1 MLPGPNY
8 VYKCPKCNNLLTKGS
23 LMSGN
28 TFGAEIFSD
37 GKRIAPMLPEFPNLT
52 KCKKCDTILWLS
64 KLKEIGIY
72 KWGDKDNSNWENANN
87 AEFLSIED
95 YNRALD
101 SGLAETKQ
109 EKIFIRQRI
118 WWAYNDRKRNGN
130 NQFIDENDEVKWKEN
145 CEKLISLLDYSNLNQ
160 RIMIA
165 EIKRNLGDFKDCM
178 EIIKG
183 IDNDELNWLKNKV
196 TRECELKNRWV
207 IKLN

>member
-101 SGLAETKQ
+101 NGLAETKQ
-109 EKIFIRQRI
+109 EEIFIRQRI

-130 NQFIDENDEVKWKEN
+130 NPFIDENDEVKWKEN

-165 EIKRNLGDFKDCM
+165 EIKRNLGDFKSCM

-196 TRECELKNRWV
+196 TKECELKNRWV

>member
-196 TRECELKNRWV
+196 TKECELKNRWV